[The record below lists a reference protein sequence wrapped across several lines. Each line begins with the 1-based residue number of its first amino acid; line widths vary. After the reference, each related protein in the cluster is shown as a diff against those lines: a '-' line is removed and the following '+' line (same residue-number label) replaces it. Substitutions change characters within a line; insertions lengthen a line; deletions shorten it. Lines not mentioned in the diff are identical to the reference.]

1 MYLGIS
7 QKPERGCIMEL
18 FATNELKLNKN
29 IKKGDKESLLSLF
42 NAADRFKAT
51 QVLINAVENT
61 GVRVSLENLGE
72 IDLKLGDDM
81 EKGQKK
87 TIMTLFWFSE
97 RSKPITM
104 MMDAQAGDPVKINI
118 YKLDS

>member
-7 QKPERGCIMEL
+7 QKPERGLIMEL

-29 IKKGDKESLLSLF
+29 IKKGDEESLLSLF
-42 NAADRFKAT
+42 NASNRFKPA
-51 QVLINAVENT
+51 QVLIDATEDT
-61 GVRVSLENLGE
+61 SVRVSLENLGE

-104 MMDAQAGDPVKINI
+104 MKDAQAGDLVKISI
-118 YKLDS
+118 YKLDH

>member
-1 MYLGIS
+1 
-7 QKPERGCIMEL
+7 MEL
-18 FATNELKLNKN
+18 FAANELKLNKN
-29 IKKGDKESLLSLF
+29 IKKGDRESLLSLF
-42 NAADRFKAT
+42 NASNRFKAT
-51 QVLINAVENT
+51 QVLIDAVENT

-104 MMDAQAGDPVKINI
+104 MKDAQAGDPVKINI
-118 YKLDS
+118 YKLGS

>member
-1 MYLGIS
+1 
-7 QKPERGCIMEL
+7 MEL

-29 IKKGDKESLLSLF
+29 IKKGDEESLLSLF
-42 NAADRFKAT
+42 NASNRFKPA
-51 QVLINAVENT
+51 QVLIDATEDT
-61 GVRVSLENLGE
+61 SVRVSLENLGE

-104 MMDAQAGDPVKINI
+104 MKDAQAGDPVKISI
-118 YKLDS
+118 YKLDH

>member
-1 MYLGIS
+1 
-7 QKPERGCIMEL
+7 MEL
-18 FATNELKLNKN
+18 FTTNELKLNKN
-29 IKKGDKESLLSLF
+29 VKKGDKESLLSLF
-42 NAADRFKAT
+42 SPKDRFKNT
-51 QVLINAVENT
+51 KVLIDAVENSS
-61 GVRVSLENLGE
+61 VRVSLEDLGE

-87 TIMTLFWFSE
+87 TIMTLFWFNE

-104 MMDAQAGDPVKINI
+104 MKDAQAGDPVKINI

>member
-1 MYLGIS
+1 
-7 QKPERGCIMEL
+7 MEL
-18 FATNELKLNKN
+18 FATNELKLNKD

-42 NAADRFKAT
+42 SAADRFKPA
-51 QVLINAVENT
+51 QVLIDTVEDT
-61 GVRVSLENLGE
+61 VVRVSLENLGE

-104 MMDAQAGDPVKINI
+104 MKDAQAGDPVKINI